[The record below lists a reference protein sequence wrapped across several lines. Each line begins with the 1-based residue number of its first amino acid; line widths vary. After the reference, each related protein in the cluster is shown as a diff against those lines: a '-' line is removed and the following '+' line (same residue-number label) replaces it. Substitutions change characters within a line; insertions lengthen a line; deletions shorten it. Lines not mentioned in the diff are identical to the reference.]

1 MDQEAP
7 VFDQVIENGRKLLD
21 TIESP
26 EEKEALK
33 SKLDDTEKKFNT
45 LQDKINEDL
54 AKTKDVADKTKA
66 LDDKMADLEK
76 KLDDQEK
83 KLRSLEPIQCDPEQL
98 EQQQKETNVSL
109 PSVVVLVFSNG
120 TRKAVF

>member
-66 LDDKMADLEK
+66 LDDKMADLERNWMIK
-76 KLDDQEK
+76 RRNFVRLNPSNVILNNLNNNKRKLM
-83 KLRSLEPIQCDPEQL
+83 
-98 EQQQKETNVSL
+98 
-109 PSVVVLVFSNG
+109 
-120 TRKAVF
+120 

>member
-1 MDQEAP
+1 M
-7 VFDQVIENGRKLLD
+7 
-21 TIESP
+21 
-26 EEKEALK
+26 
-33 SKLDDTEKKFNT
+33 DDTEKKFNT
-45 LQDKINEDL
+45 LQDKINKDL

-98 EQQQKETNVSL
+98 EQQQKEANVSL
-109 PSVVVLVFSNG
+109 SFILSQFNFQFNFL
-120 TRKAVF
+120 K